1 MAASVDDYLKDHEP
15 TEAEKALIAACREG
29 RPCLLNDGK
38 LPAEGATGPRVRA
51 ALIRLLALEA
61 TSLHEKG
68 VWLEGAVITGH
79 LDLRFARCRG
89 RLFLINCR
97 FAEKP
102 HFAQT
107 ELAQL
112 SLEGS
117 NLPGLFAQ
125 GAKLTGSLFLRGA
138 TASGT
143 VDVNGAHIGGQFSCI
158 GATLDGGGGK
168 ALNAQGAKVT
178 ESLFLRGVTATGT
191 VDVSGAQIG
200 GQLSCKGA
208 SLDGGGGK
216 ALNAQRANVTGSM
229 ILDGVTATG
238 PVDVIGAQIGGQFD
252 CEGASLDGGGAWA
265 LNGQSLRVEGAFLFR
280 QVKAVTGRVDLT
292 SAEARD
298 LVDDAESWRKCN
310 DLILDGFTYDR
321 ISGNTSPK
329 TFATRK
335 AWLEMGSRYE
345 GEFFPQPYTQFAKV
359 MRAAGHVAEA
369 RKAQIGGRIA
379 AALHL
384 RNEHRIRRRFFRAL
398 RLLSAMWT
406 DKRWANLMEAGS
418 AAEGATDQ
426 EFSRLL
432 KKWEA
437 AHLDWPKPE
446 SAPPPP
452 DATTRQLMQR
462 DFRNQMLYL
471 AGKARLTIGFNW
483 LKDTLSRLVIGYGY
497 EPHRAIFTMMAL
509 VLPSAWFF
517 SCAYA
522 QGAMVPNS
530 DVILTSPS
538 WLWSV
543 FARGDAPTL
552 VWNEGAVARH
562 YETFYA
568 LAYALDV
575 FVPIVDLGQQSAW
588 TATTVSWIGW
598 FARIGTM
605 VLEVL
610 GWIVTA
616 LAAAAVTGLVQRNGP
631 E

>member
-1 MAASVDDYLKDHEP
+1 MAASVDDYLKDPET

-38 LPAEGATGPRVRA
+38 LPEEGATGPRVRA
-51 ALIRLLALEA
+51 ALIRVLALEA
-61 TSLHEKG
+61 TSLHEMG
-68 VWLEGAVITGH
+68 IWLEGAVITGE
-79 LDLRFARCRG
+79 LDLSFARCRG
-89 RLFLINCR
+89 MLFLINCR
-97 FAEKP
+97 FAEEP
-102 HFAQT
+102 QMAQA

-117 NLPGLFAQ
+117 HLPGLFAQ
-125 GAKLTGSLFLRGA
+125 GAKVTGSLFLRRA
-138 TASGT
+138 TATGA
-143 VDVNGAHIGGQFSCI
+143 VDANGAQIGGQLDCT
-158 GATLDGGGGK
+158 GATLDGGEGM
-168 ALNAQGAKVT
+168 ALNAQHAKVT
-178 ESLFLRGVTATGT
+178 GGLFLRGVTATGT

-265 LNGQSLRVEGAFLFR
+265 LNGQSLRVEGGFLFR
-280 QVKAVTGRVDLT
+280 KVEAVTGRVYLS
-292 SAEARD
+292 SAEVRD
-298 LVDDAESWRKCN
+298 LVDDAESWRICS
-310 DLILDGFTYDR
+310 DLTLDGFTYDR
-321 ISGNTSPK
+321 IAGDTSPK
-329 TFATRK
+329 TFAARK
-335 AWLEMGSRYE
+335 AWLEKGSRFE
-345 GEFFPQPYTQFAKV
+345 DEFRPQPYTQFARV

-369 RKAQIGGRIA
+369 RKTQIGARIA

-384 RNEHRIRRRFFRAL
+384 RNEHRNRRRFFRAL
-398 RLLSAMWT
+398 RLVSAKPNE
-406 DKRWANLMEAGS
+406 KRWARVKEAS
-418 AAEGATDQ
+418 AAAKGAQIQD
-426 EFSRLL
+426 FSDLL
-432 KKWEA
+432 RKFRM
-437 AHLDWPKPE
+437 AHLDWPKLE
-446 SAPPPP
+446 NAPPPP

-517 SCAYA
+517 SCAYV

-616 LAAAAVTGLVQRNGP
+616 LAAAAVTGLVQRSGP